1 MLRVISG
8 LYFPLVFCVKVIHK
22 EGGSRT
28 FLLTPSALA
37 VLWPAGSSRR
47 RCALGDYCLCKL
59 AWKHIALSPC

>member
-8 LYFPLVFCVKVIHK
+8 LYFPLLFFFCVRVIHK

-28 FLLTPSALA
+28 FLLTPSALP

-47 RCALGDYCLCKL
+47 HCALGGYCLCKL
-59 AWKHIALSPC
+59 AWKHIAL